1 MKFPRAT
8 RLFFLISL
16 YKKRGTMKITF
27 KERPIHEAPLAV
39 LKHLYYYTT
48 QYGLSVKQFTG
59 AHWHY
64 WEKLPERLRK
74 AQNNP
79 KKIES
84 LIVELEDLA
93 SGSGQRLQK
102 RREQIKGCRE
112 EEEGKWAEKEIILN
126 AQLLSVLGALPEELL
141 AVGFKKVTGC
151 ENLPHRLQIKDLVIK
166 KDKKGEY
173 TDFVEPDLLLL
184 GDRHLLMVEVKTRG
198 GEQSSRCYP
207 PSQLL
212 NYLHL
217 VAKCNESDGDG
228 LPNEFTHLI
237 LVPSTELRWL
247 ENYSKWV
254 LDASDNRGRLKIDP
268 ESCIRLSKR
277 KKSYDYKI
285 LRKLIETVPIYYRS
299 WEELFKGLEVATQEY
314 DDQRNRQ
321 HWQKVI
327 DEVRELA
334 KRATKYK

>member
-1 MKFPRAT
+1 MTERPMKFWAHVLHFAVECSFT
-8 RLFFLISL
+8 
-16 YKKRGTMKITF
+16 KKRGTMEITF

-74 AQNNP
+74 AQKYP
-79 KKIES
+79 KEIEPI
-84 LIVELEDLA
+84 IVELENLA
-93 SGSGQRLQK
+93 AGSKQRLQK
-102 RREQIKGCRE
+102 RREQIKGRKE
-112 EEEGKWAEKEIILN
+112 EEKGRWAEKEIILN

-141 AVGFKKVTGC
+141 AVGFKKVMGSK
-151 ENLPHRLQIKDLVIK
+151 NLPPKLQIKDLIIE

-184 GDRHLLMVEVKTRG
+184 GDRHLLMVEVKTRD
-198 GEQSSRCYP
+198 GEQSSRGYP

-217 VAKCNESDGDG
+217 VAKCNESERDG

-237 LVPSTELRWL
+237 LVPST
-247 ENYSKWV
+247 
-254 LDASDNRGRLKIDP
+254 
-268 ESCIRLSKR
+268 
-277 KKSYDYKI
+277 
-285 LRKLIETVPIYYRS
+285 
-299 WEELFKGLEVATQEY
+299 
-314 DDQRNRQ
+314 
-321 HWQKVI
+321 
-327 DEVRELA
+327 
-334 KRATKYK
+334 